1 MGICIKLSYIRLR
14 ISTTKCSCL
23 HLVTSPFHCTTM
35 FVKSTQGRTHTALI
49 GQLGESPF
57 RTIAITTT
65 MLLNSSPS
73 LDQHSLPHIALGPVS
88 TSLLIGL
95 LGVSI
100 RKYVAL
106 QADMLHWFAKCSA
119 VHSEITATK
128 VMSLRFL
135 GFWDISISRNYDQI
149 LSFKLCNF

>member
-1 MGICIKLSYIRLR
+1 
-14 ISTTKCSCL
+14 
-23 HLVTSPFHCTTM
+23 M
-35 FVKSTQGRTHTALI
+35 FVKSTQGGTHTALI

-88 TSLLIGL
+88 TTLLIGL

-106 QADMLHWFAKCSA
+106 RAGEDML
-119 VHSEITATK
+119 
-128 VMSLRFL
+128 
-135 GFWDISISRNYDQI
+135 Y
-149 LSFKLCNF
+149 